1 MDPLLVLAARR
12 AAAGLLAVA
21 LASCTGASG
30 SDASTPS
37 VQRPEQPAAE
47 PTEETHTPA
56 TLEPEVTEPV
66 FVDGP
71 AIAPASELASWL
83 SSHKGSLLRLPL
95 VIEVRSYSV
104 GPAWIGMTA
113 EDAPDDAV
121 WVKLDQTALGVGLTE
136 RLVPLCAETPTR
148 CAVWIPGYLAPT
160 LKLPGPP
167 GFDGPSVPGEPKK
180 EPFSVREVVALV
192 QDGDTPHVKV
202 VRR

>member
-1 MDPLLVLAARR
+1 
-12 AAAGLLAVA
+12 
-21 LASCTGASG
+21 
-30 SDASTPS
+30 
-37 VQRPEQPAAE
+37 
-47 PTEETHTPA
+47 
-56 TLEPEVTEPV
+56 VTEPV

-104 GPAWIGMTA
+104 GPAWIGMTV

-136 RLVPLCAETPTR
+136 RLVPLCSETPTR
-148 CAVWIPGYLAPT
+148 CAVWIQGYLAPT